1 MQNSIYQ
8 VGGSLSNDAPT
19 YVVRQA
25 DNELYNAL
33 KAGNFC
39 YVLNSRQMG
48 KSSILVRTRYRLQEE
63 GFKCSTLDMTRIG
76 SETITPEQWYKG
88 IVSELWRGFKLLGKF
103 NLKSWWQE
111 KEELSVV
118 QRLSDFIEEV
128 LIKHFSQD
136 HLIIFVDE
144 IDSILSLNFSID
156 DFFALIRFC
165 YNQRAINPEY
175 NRVTFA
181 IFGVATPSDLIAD
194 KNRTPFNIGTAIALR
209 GFSWEESAPLAKGL
223 EGKVSHHQ
231 TILKEIL
238 LWTNGQ
244 PFLTQKLCKLV
255 LHLAQIRHDTPI
267 NDSEKNSD
275 MLMIP
280 PGTEA
285 FWVESIVRKYVIDK
299 WESQDEP
306 EHFRTIRD
314 RLEYNGQRT
323 ARLLGIYQNI
333 LAGIDVFSDDSREQI
348 ELILSGLIV
357 KQNNILAVKN
367 SIYEQIFNRPWV
379 EKELTKL
386 RPYSQA
392 FDAWILSHQTD
403 ESRLLRGKAL
413 QDAQQWAQGKSLTDL
428 DYQFLGASQDLDRR
442 RVQILLEAEK
452 AKEMEARLLEEQKRL
467 LQEKKTAHFQ
477 RLLLAAVSIGLLIT
491 TLVGLAAF
499 WLYGKAT
506 ISEREAKINEIN
518 AIAQTS
524 ESLFALDKRF
534 DALLEAIKAKQKL
547 TQLKKVDKN
556 TERLVNEA
564 LGVATYQVQEYNRLL
579 GHEKGV
585 FGVAFRPD
593 GKMIASSSFDGTV
606 KLWKPDGTLLKT
618 IPAHRDRV
626 YSVAFSP
633 DSKILAS
640 ASGDKTVKLWKLDG
654 TLITTLT
661 NHNSV
666 VQGVTFSPNGQYIA
680 TCSDD
685 KTIKLWSLE
694 GYLLKSFKGHSQAV
708 MAIKFSPDG
717 KILAS
722 AGADKTIK
730 FWTLEGEE
738 IKTINAHNDVVN
750 NIVFSPD
757 GEMIASSSSDKTIK
771 LWTQEGILINTLKG
785 HSETVFGLAFSPD
798 GKVIISGSFDK
809 TIKFW
814 NREGVELKTFNGHT
828 SDVMQIAFSPDG
840 KTLVSASIDKTLKL
854 WKTKESLVTV
864 FRGHRDRVLG
874 ISFTPDG
881 KNIVSS
887 SVDKTIK
894 WWNLQGEEL
903 KSVMGHTQP
912 ILDVAIST
920 KGDFMVS
927 GSFDYTLNFW
937 NKEGKEFKIM
947 TDHTMGIHGVA
958 INPKGNLIASASLD
972 KTIKLWTLEGKLLKT
987 LKGHEGSIYNIT
999 FSPDNQRLVSVSADK
1014 TIKIWTVGGE
1024 LLKTITD
1031 HKQDVVGIAFSPDG
1045 KMFASGSADK
1055 TIKLWTKD
1063 GELIKTLTGHKEVV
1077 FTVAFSPKGNIL
1089 ASGSLDHS
1097 IKLWR
1102 ISDGTEIITLNAHSG
1117 PVWKVKFS
1125 PDGKYLASAGAD
1137 NKIILWNL
1145 QDSIGLDVLKYACNW
1160 VKDYLHTNADKET
1173 SQILWNK
1180 ELHCQQ

>member
-1 MQNSIYQ
+1 MQNYIYQ

-118 QRLSDFIEEV
+118 QRLSNFIEEV
-128 LIKHFSQD
+128 LINHFSQENI
-136 HLIIFVDE
+136 IIFVDE
-144 IDSILSLNFSID
+144 IDSILSLKFSID

-223 EGKVSHHQ
+223 EGKVSHHE

-244 PFLTQKLCKLV
+244 PFLTQKICKLIFD
-255 LHLAQIRHDTPI
+255 LAKIRHDTSI
-267 NDSEKNSD
+267 HDSATHSD

-314 RLEYNGQRT
+314 RLQYHGQRT
-323 ARLLGIYQNI
+323 ARSLGIYQNI

-348 ELILSGLIV
+348 ELILSGLVV
-357 KQNNILAVKN
+357 KNNNILEVKN
-367 SIYEQIFNRPWV
+367 SIYGQIFNRGWV

-392 FDAWILSHQTD
+392 FDAWILSHKTD

-413 QDAQQWAQGKSLTDL
+413 RDAQQWTHGKSLTDL
-428 DYQFLGASQDLDRR
+428 DYQFLAASQDLDRR

-452 AKEMEARLLEEQKRL
+452 SQEMEARLHEEQKRL

-477 RLLLAAVSIGLLIT
+477 RLLLAAVSLGLLIT
-491 TLVGLAAF
+491 IVVGLAAF

-506 ISEREAKINEIN
+506 ISEREAKINEIH
-518 AIAQTS
+518 AIAETA

-534 DALLEAIKAKQKL
+534 DALLEAIKAKHKL
-547 TQLKKVDKN
+547 NQLGNVDKN
-556 TERLVNEA
+556 TEILVNEA

-585 FGVAFRPD
+585 FGVTFRPD
-593 GKMIASSSFDGTV
+593 GKMIASGSFDGTV
-606 KLWKPDGTLLKT
+606 KLWKPDGSLIKT
-618 IPAHRDRV
+618 IQAHRDRV

-661 NHNSV
+661 NHNL
-666 VQGVTFSPNGQYIA
+666 GVWGVAFSPNGQFIA

-685 KTIKLWSLE
+685 KTIKIWTKE
-694 GYLLKSFKGHSQAV
+694 GYLLKSFQGHSDNV

-717 KILAS
+717 KMLAS
-722 AGADKTIK
+722 ASADKKIK
-730 FWTLEGEE
+730 FWTLKGEE

-757 GEMIASSSSDKTIK
+757 GKMLASSSADKTIK
-771 LWTQEGILINTLKG
+771 LWTVEGRLLNTLKG
-785 HSETVFGLAFSPD
+785 HRESVWGLAFSPD
-798 GKVIISGSFDK
+798 GKMIVSGSFDK

-814 NREGVELKTFNGHT
+814 NREGVELQTFNGHG
-828 SDVMQIAFSPDG
+828 SDVMDIAFSPDG
-840 KTLVSASIDKTLKL
+840 QTLVSASLDRSLKL
-854 WKTKESLVTV
+854 WRIKESLMTV

-874 ISFTPDG
+874 ITFTPDG
-881 KNIVSS
+881 KNIISS

-903 KSVMGHTQP
+903 KSVIGHTQP
-912 ILDVAIST
+912 VLDVAISP
-920 KGDFMVS
+920 KGDFIVS
-927 GSFDYTLNFW
+927 GSFDNTLKLW
-937 NKEGKEFKIM
+937 NNQGKELKIF
-947 TDHTMGIHGVA
+947 TGHTMGVHTVA
-958 INPKGNLIASASLD
+958 INPQGNLIASGSLD
-972 KTIKLWTLEGKLLKT
+972 KTIKLWTVEGKLLKT
-987 LKGHEGSIYNIT
+987 LKGHEAQLDNIV
-999 FSPDNQRLVSVSADK
+999 FSPDGERLVSVSADK

-1024 LLKTITD
+1024 LLKTIKA
-1031 HKQDVVGIAFSPDG
+1031 HQQDVVGIAFSPDN

-1055 TIKLWTKD
+1055 TIKLWTRD

-1077 FTVAFSPKGNIL
+1077 FTLAFSPKGNIL
-1089 ASGSLDHS
+1089 ASGSLDKS

-1102 ISDGTEIITLNAHSG
+1102 TDGTEIITLNGHTG

-1125 PDGKYLASAGAD
+1125 PDGKYLASAGTD
-1137 NKIILWNL
+1137 SKIILWNL

-1173 SQILWNK
+1173 SQIFWNK
-1180 ELHCQQ
+1180 EIHCQQ

>member
-1 MQNSIYQ
+1 MPNSIYQ
-8 VGGSLSNDAPT
+8 VGGSLSNNAPT

-111 KEELSVV
+111 KEELSLV

-128 LIKHFSQD
+128 LMNHFSQD

-194 KNRTPFNIGTAIALR
+194 KNRTPFNIGTAIALQ
-209 GFSWEESAPLAKGL
+209 GFSWEESAPLVKGL
-223 EGKVSHHQ
+223 EGKVSHPE

-238 LWTNGQ
+238 FWTNGQ

-255 LHLAQIRHDTPI
+255 LHLAQIRQDTPI
-267 NDSEKNSD
+267 HDSETHSD

-314 RLEYNGQRT
+314 RLEYKGQRT

-333 LAGIDVFSDDSREQI
+333 LAGIDVFCDDSREQI
-348 ELILSGLIV
+348 ELILSGLVV
-357 KQNNILAVKN
+357 KDNNILEVRN
-367 SIYEQIFNRPWV
+367 SIYKEIFNPQWIA
-379 EKELTKL
+379 KELTKL

-392 FDAWILSHQTD
+392 FDAWILSDKTD

-428 DYQFLGASQDLDRR
+428 DYQFLAASQDLDRR
-442 RVQILLEAEK
+442 EVQILLEAER
-452 AKEMEARLLEEQKRL
+452 AKEIEGRLLEEQKRL
-467 LQEKKTAHFQ
+467 LQEKKTAKLQ

-491 TLVGLAAF
+491 IIVGLAAF
-499 WLYGKAT
+499 WQYRKAM
-506 ISEREAKINEIN
+506 ISEREAKINEIH
-518 AIAQTS
+518 AIAETS

-547 TQLKKVDKN
+547 KQLINIDKN
-556 TERLVNEA
+556 TESLVNEA

-593 GKMIASSSFDGTV
+593 GKMIGSGSYDGTV
-606 KLWKPDGTLLKT
+606 KLWKPDGTLIKT

-633 DSKILAS
+633 DSQILAS
-640 ASGDKTVKLWKLDG
+640 ASGDKIVKLWKLDG
-654 TLITTLT
+654 SLITTLT

-666 VQGVTFSPNGQYIA
+666 VQGVTFSPNGKFIA

-685 KTIKLWSLE
+685 KTIKLWTLE
-694 GYLLKSFKGHSQAV
+694 GYLLKSFKGHSGNV
-708 MAIKFSPDG
+708 LAIKFSPDG

-722 AGADKTIK
+722 ASGDKTIK

-738 IKTINAHNDVVN
+738 IKTINAHNDSVN
-750 NIVFSPD
+750 NIAFSPD
-757 GEMIASSSSDKTIK
+757 GEIIASSSADKTIK
-771 LWTQEGILINTLKG
+771 LWTREGVLLNTLKG
-785 HSETVFGLAFSPD
+785 HSESVFGLAFSPD
-798 GKVIISGSFDK
+798 GKMIVSGSFDK

-814 NREGVELKTFNGHT
+814 NREGVDLKTFNGHT
-828 SDVMQIAFSPDG
+828 SDVMHIAFSPDG
-840 KTLVSASIDKTLKL
+840 KTLVSASIDKTLRL
-854 WKTKESLVTV
+854 WKTQESLVTV
-864 FRGHRDRVLG
+864 FRGHHDRVLG
-874 ISFTPDG
+874 IAFTPEG
-881 KNIVSS
+881 KNIISS

-903 KSVMGHTQP
+903 KSVIGHTQP
-912 ILDVAIST
+912 ILDVAISP

-927 GSFDYTLNFW
+927 GSFDYTLKLW
-937 NKEGKEFKIM
+937 NKEGKELK
-947 TDHTMGIHGVA
+947 TLTGHTMGIHTVV
-958 INPKGNLIASASLD
+958 ISPQGNLIASGSLD
-972 KTIKLWTLEGKLLKT
+972 KTIKLWTPQGKLLKT
-987 LKGHEGSIYNIT
+987 LGGHEGMIDNIV

-1014 TIKIWTVGGE
+1014 TIKIWTVGGQ
-1024 LLKTITD
+1024 LLKTIKG
-1031 HKQDVVGIAFSPDG
+1031 HQQDVVGIAFSPDSN
-1045 KMFASGSADK
+1045 MFASGSADK

-1077 FTVAFSPKGNIL
+1077 FTVAFSPTGNIL
-1089 ASGSLDHS
+1089 ASGSLDNS

-1102 ISDGTEIITLNAHSG
+1102 IWDGTEIITLNGHSG

-1125 PDGKYLASAGAD
+1125 PDGKYLASAGSD
-1137 NKIILWNL
+1137 NKIILWNWR
-1145 QDSIGLDVLKYACNW
+1145 DSIDLDVLKYACNW
-1160 VKDYLHTNADKET
+1160 VQDYLRTNADKET
-1173 SQILWNK
+1173 SQTVWNN
-1180 ELHCQQ
+1180 EIHCH